1 MIFYYSVLV
10 KPLDFPV
17 MKKIAA
23 LLSAVIFTIVY
34 IMAENVARYLAQ
46 GRLITGVH
54 VPEFIFLVISFLA
67 FVLIILAHRK

>member
-23 LLSAVIFTIVY
+23 FLSAILFTIVY
-34 IMAENVARYLAQ
+34 ILAENLARYLAQ
-46 GRLITGVH
+46 GRLITEVH
-54 VPEFIFLVISFLA
+54 VPEFIFLVVSFLA
-67 FVLIILAHRK
+67 FVFIILAHRK